1 MRKASYTKEE
11 VALLQ
16 EVLDQGKIIN
26 LSVLCRTLNEQFHN
40 GVCVREPN
48 GVKLK
53 LYRLGHETPRPH
65 PDHDPKSSSLCRLV
79 TYAKEIKKM
88 TDTFCQLVT
97 EFEEDYKQEKE
108 VMKKLTKIRE
118 AVEDFHDEL

>member
-48 GVKLK
+48 GVKL
-53 LYRLGHETPRPH
+53 G
-65 PDHDPKSSSLCRLV
+65 SVS
-79 TYAKEIKKM
+79 
-88 TDTFCQLVT
+88 
-97 EFEEDYKQEKE
+97 
-108 VMKKLTKIRE
+108 
-118 AVEDFHDEL
+118 